1 MMKKTHLSIGVA
13 ATILLTNNGLL
24 GIFSFLGLFGSI
36 APDWDF
42 KLHIK
47 HRTATHCLLALFLSS
62 FLIYEV
68 DHNFGIVWFSNYL
81 LHLSFDSLTI
91 RGVPWFY
98 PFTKK
103 RYGLKLFKTG
113 GIFDFLFFLSAI
125 LIIAI
130 EIEPS
135 ILSNIHHILFLLKNH
150 L

>member
-13 ATILLTNNGLL
+13 ATIFLANTGLL

-47 HRTATHCLLALFLSS
+47 HRTLTHCLLTLFISS
-62 FLIYEV
+62 FLIYEI
-68 DHNFGIVWFSNYL
+68 DRNFGIIWFSNYL
-81 LHLSFDSLTI
+81 LHLTFDSLTI

-98 PFTKK
+98 PFNKK
-103 RYGLKLFKTG
+103 RYGLKLFRTG
-113 GIFDFLFFLSAI
+113 GAFDFLFFLLAI
-125 LIIAI
+125 FIIII
-130 EIEPS
+130 EIDSS
-135 ILSNIHHILFLLKNH
+135 ILLKVYNTLLLLKNY